1 MYSATFI
8 FDKKQFDE
16 AFYQLDKAIAEVAKQ
31 TSGYIGE
38 EAWENPETGRVS
50 NVYYW
55 QSMDGLHELMKH
67 PKHLKAKAAQ
77 SNWLNGYQ
85 VVISQVLRA
94 YGDGT
99 ISHPTASFTNG

>member
-16 AFYQLDKAIAEVAKQ
+16 RFHQIDAEIAAFARN
-31 TSGYIGE
+31 TTGYLGE
-38 EAWENPETGRVS
+38 EAWENPETGRIC

-55 QSMDGLHELMKH
+55 ESMQGLQELMRH
-67 PKHLKAKAAQ
+67 PRHLEAKAAQ

-85 VVISQVLRA
+85 VVISQVMRS
-94 YGDGT
+94 YGDGAFP
-99 ISHPTASFTNG
+99 HPTDGFKPK